1 MLMRQ
6 VDNLSAH
13 HFEVYRP
20 PKPTGRLDP
29 VYIAPNEKEWRP
41 SLSYKHT
48 LQDIKSQYTPS
59 EFFRH
64 RLKTSGK
71 EIRAIQRLELRYSRN
86 LEAFTNAAI
95 KIQALH
101 RGNVGRAYFIMVRDD
116 LARDLA
122 RRRSYNAAY
131 EAFHVDDL
139 EASLQACLSAQE
151 HPENLLDIQ
160 IRCQYRLEKYEDCI
174 ATSMVIIGKK

>member
-6 VDNLSAH
+6 SDNPSAH
-13 HFEVYRP
+13 YFEVYRP

-29 VYIAPNEKEWRP
+29 VYIEPNEKEWRP

-48 LQDIKSQYTPS
+48 LNEIKSQYTPS

-101 RGNVGRAYFIMVRDD
+101 RGNVGRAYFYMVKDD
-116 LARDLA
+116 LARTLA
-122 RRRSYNAAY
+122 RRRSYIMAW
-131 EAFHVDDL
+131 EAFQNEEL
-139 EASLQACLSAQE
+139 ETSLKACLTAQE

-160 IRCQYRLEKYEDCI
+160 VRCQYRLHKYEDCI
-174 ATSMVIIGKK
+174 ATAMAIIGK